1 MAPMEPMQALADL
14 EDMSTEVEAAAVLD
28 EEGAVVSSTLD
39 AERSREIGRL
49 TRELLASA
57 DGIRRRRVPSVTQ
70 VEVAMRAGSVFV
82 VRAGGRAIVATTGPE
97 PTSGLILYD
106 LKSCLQGLAPDLEHA
121 GAA

>member
-1 MAPMEPMQALADL
+1 MEPKQALADL
-14 EDMSTEVEAAAVLD
+14 MDISTGVEAAAVLD

-39 AERSREIGRL
+39 AERSREIARL
-49 TRELLASA
+49 ARELLSSA
-57 DGIRRRRVPSVTQ
+57 EGVRRRRPSVSK

-82 VRAGGRAIVATTGPE
+82 VRAVGRTIVATTGPE

-106 LKSCLQGLAPDLEHA
+106 LKTCLRALAPDLEDD

>member
-1 MAPMEPMQALADL
+1 MEPKQALADL
-14 EDMSTEVEAAAVLD
+14 KDISTEVEAAALLD

-39 AERSREIGRL
+39 AERSREIARL
-49 TRELLASA
+49 ARELLASA
-57 DGIRRRRVPSVTQ
+57 DGVRRRRVPVSQ

-82 VRAGGRAIVATTGPE
+82 VRAGRTIVATTGPE

-106 LKSCLQGLAPDLEHA
+106 LKACLSALAPPLEDA